1 MPLVPPRLLDR
12 NASTTPTS
20 WERASLL
27 VGAAM
32 ATAAGAWMAASDWRE
47 RKRIRAARM
56 ASSGPHLCELRLT
69 RSGLLLNGA
78 PITAADA
85 LARCPVG
92 VEIVA
97 DAGTTETQRADA
109 VRIFERAGRPWLL
122 RW

>member
-1 MPLVPPRLLDR
+1 MPLVPQRPRHR
-12 NASTTPTS
+12 NASTMPSS
-20 WERASLL
+20 WERTSLL
-27 VGAAM
+27 LGAAV
-32 ATAAGAWMAASDWRE
+32 ATAAGAWMAVADSRE
-47 RKRIRAARM
+47 RKRIRAARL
-56 ASSGPHLCELRLT
+56 ASSGPRLCELRLT
-69 RSGLLLNGA
+69 QRGLLLNGA
-78 PITAADA
+78 PISAADA